1 MAHAKSDQKK
11 SKKKRRAKHLVTPVL
26 DSKAPP
32 DASEGVSDSDL
43 AGLTTGTTSGPT
55 TVQEIQIDLLR
66 VFAGLEHCR
75 QQLGEGFGGQP
86 FLPDLAP
93 HCPANMT
100 RFQLYLEERCALTR
114 LFCHAVDLW
123 IMCCRIAS

>member
-1 MAHAKSDQKK
+1 MSHLKSDQRK
-11 SKKKRRAKHLVTPVL
+11 SKKKRRAKHPVTPVL
-26 DSKAPP
+26 HNKQSH
-32 DASEGVSDSDL
+32 ASEGLLGADL
-43 AGLTTGTTSGPT
+43 AGPT
-55 TVQEIQIDLLR
+55 THPTLGPKTVHEIQIDLLR

-75 QQLGEGFGGQP
+75 QQLREGFGGQP

-123 IMCCRIAS
+123 IMCCRIDS